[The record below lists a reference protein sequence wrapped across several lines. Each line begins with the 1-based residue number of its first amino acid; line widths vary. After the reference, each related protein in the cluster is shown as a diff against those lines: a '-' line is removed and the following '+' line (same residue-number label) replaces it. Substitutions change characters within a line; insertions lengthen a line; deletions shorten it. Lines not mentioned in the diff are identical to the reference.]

1 MSQRKSLGIL
11 ALLICLSGFASV
23 YVQASTEPLLLVGGK
38 QLALTVRPL
47 QKGNSVLI
55 WVRDLERAGLG
66 KVSWDPKRK
75 IVTISGPGVRLAIKA
90 GERRATVWAPAE
102 SSADGIEKVMPYAAA
117 WKDGHVMVPLD
128 FVCQELGIGY
138 RQEMRLVISL
148 SLPGVLS
155 AVDHPTPGA
164 KGAIAGR
171 VFWGQSPAENVV
183 LRLVRASDFAFL
195 PNRKATTDEEGK
207 YEFRG
212 VKPGE
217 YHVFAYVNDNP
228 DYFNRY
234 TTAVTVP
241 AETVLAP
248 EIHLGKI
255 LRCLAPP
262 TGASLVLSDVV
273 LSWTPC
279 DVAQAYI
286 VSVVDLET
294 GEEVFAEQLTAE
306 STGRSQPATQI
317 VVPKGRLQSACRYQW
332 SVIATDQEGRYVGGS
347 PGAGLPPW
355 TFTIGGAE
363 SIRQPSC

>member
-1 MSQRKSLGIL
+1 MSQRKPLGIL
-11 ALLICLSGFASV
+11 ALLICLPGLASV

-38 QLALTVRPL
+38 QLALSVRPL
-47 QKGNSVLI
+47 QKGKSVLV
-55 WVRDLERAGLG
+55 WVRDMERAGLG
-66 KVSWDPKRK
+66 KVGWDPNRK
-75 IVTISGPGVRLAIKA
+75 TVTISAPGVRLAIEA

-148 SLPGVLS
+148 SLPGALS

-171 VFWGQSPAENVV
+171 VFWGQSAADNVV

-212 VKPGE
+212 VKPGD
-217 YHVFAYVNDNP
+217 YHVFAYVSDNP

-234 TTAVTVP
+234 TTVVTVP

-273 LSWTPC
+273 LAWPPC
-279 DVAQAYI
+279 EVAQTYI

-294 GEEVFAEQLTAE
+294 GEEVFAEELAGVSDGQSRL
-306 STGRSQPATQI
+306 STQT
-317 VVPKGRLQSACRYQW
+317 VVPQSCLQRTHSYQW
-332 SVIATDQEGRYVGGS
+332 SIIATDQEGRYVGGS

-363 SIRQPSC
+363 SIR